1 MKYHCFPSLMWI
13 IFKSSFKKQLTNTF
27 GYDAKEASTITT
39 KAKIKYK
46 EIISTLPEF
55 EKRDRFKMNIISAA
69 MLSAFIL
76 VLPKRPD
83 VETLTVYYRNAM
95 MTKLMEKFCR
105 IKAKKKFSK
114 LDIELMKETESLK
127 AANRNPY
134 SWNMEFYPYPDN
146 SGYEARFTK
155 CGICTL
161 MKKLDLYDLTPALCK
176 LDYTMSEAGKATD
189 FFRKY
194 TLASGGPYCDCGYK
208 KKGISILKQN

>member
-1 MKYHCFPSLMWI
+1 MKYNRLPSKMWLV
-13 IFKSSFKKQLTNTF
+13 FNHSFRKELTNTF
-27 GYDAKEASTITT
+27 GYSKRDAIIIDKKAKE
-39 KAKIKYK
+39 KYK
-46 EIISTLPEF
+46 EIISYIPEF
-55 EKRDRFKMNIISAA
+55 EKKDRFESNLVNAVMLCAFIIS
-69 MLSAFIL
+69 
-76 VLPKRPD
+76 LPNRPD
-83 VETLTVYYRNAM
+83 VETLEKYYRKAM
-95 MTKLMEKFCR
+95 MTKPMKMFCR
-105 IKAKKKFSK
+105 ISGKKKFTK
-114 LDIELMKETESLK
+114 KDISAMKKTAIFK
-127 AANRNPY
+127 AGERNPY

-208 KKGISILKQN
+208 KLSTSRQK

>member
-1 MKYHCFPSLMWI
+1 MKYYCFPSLMWI

-95 MTKLMEKFCR
+95 MTKLMEKFCQ
-105 IKAKKKFSK
+105 IKGKNKFTK
-114 LDIELMKETESLK
+114 QDIEYMKKTEHFK
-127 AANRNPY
+127 AADRNPY
-134 SWNMEFYPYPDN
+134 SWNMEFYPYPDD

-155 CGICTL
+155 CGICLL
-161 MKKLDLYDLTPALCK
+161 MERQGLYDLTPALCQ
-176 LDYTMSEAGKATD
+176 LDYTMSEAGGCSE
-189 FFRKY
+189 FIRKY

-208 KKGISILKQN
+208 KLSTSRQK